1 MITFVLQVIKLYV
14 WEIPFQRMI
23 FGIRRKELNKVQKE
37 AYLKSLMFFIW
48 ISTPFLVN
56 VN

>member
-1 MITFVLQVIKLYV
+1 MITFVLLVIKLYV

-23 FGIRRKELNKVQKE
+23 FGIRQKELNKVQKE

-48 ISTPFLVN
+48 ISTPLLVN